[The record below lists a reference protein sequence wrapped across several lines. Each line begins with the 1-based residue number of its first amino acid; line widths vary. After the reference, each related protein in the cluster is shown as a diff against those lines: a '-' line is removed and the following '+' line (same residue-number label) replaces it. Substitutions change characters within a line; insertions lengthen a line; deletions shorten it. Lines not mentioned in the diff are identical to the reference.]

1 MIGIIWHTEDV
12 LVADLPKD
20 SSALPLLDDFA
31 ETTLFLLAS
40 EVACKKHL
48 LLPSGFRRVLLRVRE
63 ALAFCDRF
71 EDLSLIPVL
80 QDW

>member
-31 ETTLFLLAS
+31 ATTLFLLAS
-40 EVACKKHL
+40 EWPVKKSFFGQAAFVEFCFEFAKH
-48 LLPSGFRRVLLRVRE
+48 SGSVIVLRI
-63 ALAFCDRF
+63 
-71 EDLSLIPVL
+71 SL
-80 QDW
+80 

>member
-31 ETTLFLLAS
+31 ATTLFLLAS
-40 EVACKKHL
+40 L
-48 LLPSGFRRVLLRVRE
+48 IGFRA
-63 ALAFCDRF
+63 AL
-71 EDLSLIPVL
+71 
-80 QDW
+80 